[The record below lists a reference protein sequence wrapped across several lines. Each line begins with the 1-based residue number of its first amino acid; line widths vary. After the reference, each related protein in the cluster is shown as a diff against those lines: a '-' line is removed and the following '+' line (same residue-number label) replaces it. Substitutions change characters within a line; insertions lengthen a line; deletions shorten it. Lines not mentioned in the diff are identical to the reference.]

1 MLSDLQTKKLTRYFE
16 VYDID
21 DDGRIGTADFERILE
36 NVRLLH
42 GEGAT
47 SAAYEALREAYM
59 RLWSGLLAAADH
71 DGDGGV
77 DLDEW
82 LGYWQLTLEDDRR
95 YEEEVSRLADR
106 LFAVFDLDEDG
117 SIGAAEF
124 IDFYGVFGLP
134 VDLAESVFVELDADG
149 DGEISRSELLAI
161 SREFY
166 RGDDAE
172 APANFL
178 FGPCGL

>member
-1 MLSDLQTKKLTRYFE
+1 MLTDLQTRKLTRYFE

-36 NVRLLH
+36 NVRVLH
-42 GEGAT
+42 GDDGGP
-47 SAAYEALREAYM
+47 SHDALREAYTT
-59 RLWSGLLAAADH
+59 LWRQLVAAADG

-82 LGYWQLTLEDDRR
+82 LGYWQITLEDDGR
-95 YEEEVSRLADR
+95 YHEEVHRLTDR
-106 LFAVFDLDEDG
+106 LFRVFDMDEDG

-134 VDLAESVFVELDADG
+134 VSLAEAVFVELDADG
-149 DGEISRSELLAI
+149 DGAISRSELLDI

-166 RGDDAE
+166 RGDDTE
-172 APANFL
+172 APANLL
-178 FGPCGL
+178 FGPFGV

>member
-21 DDGRIGTADFERILE
+21 DDGRIDDADFERIVE
-36 NVRLLH
+36 NVRVLH
-42 GEGAT
+42 GTDGG
-47 SAAYEALREAYM
+47 SNDHDALREAYM
-59 RLWSGLLAAADH
+59 KLWSGVRSAADSN
-71 DGDGGV
+71 GDGGV

-95 YEEEVSRLADR
+95 YEEEVHVLADR
-106 LFAVFDLDEDG
+106 LFTVFDLDEDG
-117 SIGAAEF
+117 TIGTAEF

-134 VDLAESVFVELDADG
+134 VGLAEDVFVELDADG
-149 DGEISRSELLAI
+149 DGVISRAELLDI

-166 RGDDAE
+166 RGDDVE
-172 APANFL
+172 APANLL